1 MGAPFNLLLC
11 RDPELA
17 HPTNPGVVMLRI
29 DPKRDMTGPASSVR
43 WYGAARFVRNGRVE
57 NEQDMIL
64 INPKR
69 CCKLRGFTDQLE
81 TEKLV
86 VEPHGL
92 IKFVRVKNRFQY
104 TVWSHRGRIVGK
116 STLAGLG

>member
-1 MGAPFNLLLC
+1 MI
-11 RDPELA
+11 ELA
-17 HPTNPGVVMLRI
+17 EAKKKLEAI
-29 DPKRDMTGPASSVR
+29 LAEEQEKFD
-43 WYGAARFVRNGRVE
+43 
-57 NEQDMIL
+57 EQDMIL